1 MVLALGLYFR
11 ERSSTLYIFI
21 TAGEAV
27 KVSSHAAGRAVMVEL
42 GSAAGRAASC
52 RLAAARQQG
61 VGSAARGISQQRSG
75 GSVVPVSGCDSRHI
89 GAIIWSGLYLNCVWV
104 TFKSHLDYR
113 CNGVIII

>member
-1 MVLALGLYFR
+1 MRIGTSSYLFGSSMVLASGLYFR
-11 ERSSTLYIFI
+11 ERSSTLYTVI

-27 KVSSHAAGRAVMVEL
+27 KVSSHAAGRAAMVEL

-75 GSVVPVSGCDSRHI
+75 GSAVPASDGR
-89 GAIIWSGLYLNCVWV
+89 
-104 TFKSHLDYR
+104 
-113 CNGVIII
+113 